1 VISSSPPTQ
10 NTASNPQCDVKEPYH
25 ASTSQQIPER
35 SSRRRLPH
43 AHRAAGH
50 AQFGGVFVDPV
61 QSGHALQQIAQNVQ
75 NSVTWQQQ
83 LANTIKLLATA
94 DKDYQQAITTY
105 NMISGNLKNF
115 SSKSIWRTIQSQL
128 TMASFANQYGE
139 TTGLQSAM
147 NGQSPGTASMV
158 WKLMNLGLNSTS
170 SSFLSGQVLGSSHAL
185 ATLSRMEAMD
195 GVSSQCLGSVG
206 DYNAMRNGNL
216 LPQGSLTQSQ
226 FDTTSFTTTELE
238 QLNLLNM
245 ANAHHLNESQAQGA
259 LHACQAAQA
268 AVQNMAQRTAAAD
281 EINNAA
287 FVQQQRAAF
296 SSAPANSSHTWDT
309 YLP

>member
-1 VISSSPPTQ
+1 MHRLLNRYRTGGLAAVFLLL
-10 NTASNPQCDVKEPYH
+10 TA
-25 ASTSQQIPER
+25 
-35 SSRRRLPH
+35 LP
-43 AHRAAGH
+43 GH
-50 AQFGGVFVDPV
+50 AQFGGVVFDPT
-61 QSGHALQQIAQNVQ
+61 QSAHALQQIYQNVQ

-83 LANTIKLLATA
+83 LANTIQLLATA
-94 DKDYQQAITTY
+94 DKDYMQAVTTY
-105 NMISGNLKNF
+105 NTISGNLRNF
-115 SSKSIWRTIQSQL
+115 SSKSIWQTIQSQL
-128 TMASFANQYGE
+128 TQANFANQYGE
-139 TTGLQSAM
+139 TTGLQAAM
-147 NGQSPGTASMV
+147 NGQSPGTASLV
-158 WKLMNLGLNSTS
+158 WKLMNLGMNATS

-195 GVSSQCLGSVG
+195 GVSSQCLNSVG
-206 DYNAMRNGNL
+206 SYNSMRNSNL
-216 LPQGSLTQSQ
+216 SPQTSLTQSQ

-238 QLNLLNM
+238 QLNLVNI

-287 FVQQQRAAF
+287 FVQQQRATF
-296 SSAPANSSHTWDT
+296 SSAPANSSHTWAT

>member
-1 VISSSPPTQ
+1 MKSFLNKYWNGALVAFLFLL
-10 NTASNPQCDVKEPYH
+10 TA
-25 ASTSQQIPER
+25 
-35 SSRRRLPH
+35 LPG
-43 AHRAAGH
+43 R

-75 NSVTWQQQ
+75 NSATWQQQ

-105 NMISGNLKNF
+105 NTISGNLKNF
-115 SSKSIWRTIQSQL
+115 SSKSIWKTIQSQL

-139 TTGLQSAM
+139 TSGLQSAM
-147 NGQSPGTASMV
+147 NGQAPGTGSLV

-170 SSFLSGQVLGSSHAL
+170 SSFLSGQILGSSHAL

-195 GVSSQCLGSVG
+195 GVSSQCLNSVG
-206 DYNAMRNGNL
+206 AYNGMRTANTQ
-216 LPQGSLTQSQ
+216 PQTSLTQSQ
-226 FDTTSFTTTELE
+226 FDSSSFTSTELQ
-238 QLNLLNM
+238 QLNLVNM
-245 ANAHHLNESQAQGA
+245 ANAHHLNETQAQGA

-287 FVQQQRAAF
+287 FIQQQRAAY
-296 SSAPANSSHTWDT
+296 SSAPANSSHTWAT

>member
-1 VISSSPPTQ
+1 MQLSLNKLRYGAVFIGIVLC
-10 NTASNPQCDVKEPYH
+10 TALE
-25 ASTSQQIPER
+25 
-35 SSRRRLPH
+35 
-43 AHRAAGH
+43 GH
-50 AQFGGVFVDPV
+50 AQFGGVVFDPT
-61 QSGHALQQIAQNVQ
+61 QSAHAIEQIQQNIQ

-83 LANTIKLLATA
+83 LSNEIQMAATL
-94 DKDYQQAITTY
+94 DKDYLQTVALY
-105 NMISGNLKNF
+105 NTVYGNLKNF
-115 SSKSIWRTIQSQL
+115 STKSIWQTIQSQL

-139 TTGLQSAM
+139 TTGLQAAM
-147 NGQSPGTASMV
+147 NGQAPGTASLV

-170 SSFLSGQVLGSSHAL
+170 SSFLSGEVLGTSHAL

-195 GVSSQCLGSVG
+195 GVSSQCLNSVG
-206 DYNAMRNGNL
+206 DYNWQRNNNL
-216 LPQGSLTQSQ
+216 QPQNSLTQSQ
-226 FDTTSFTTTELE
+226 FDTSSFTTTELE

-245 ANAHHLNESQAQGA
+245 GNAHGMNEAQAQGA

-287 FVQQQRAAF
+287 FVQQQRATF
-296 SSAPANSSHTWDT
+296 SSAPANSSSTWQT

>member
-1 VISSSPPTQ
+1 MKLSLNRFRIGAFISALLVLGALP
-10 NTASNPQCDVKEPYH
+10 
-25 ASTSQQIPER
+25 SQ
-35 SSRRRLPH
+35 
-43 AHRAAGH
+43 
-50 AQFGGVFVDPV
+50 AQFGGVFTDPV
-61 QSGHALQQIAQNVQ
+61 QSGHALQQIAQQVKD
-75 NSVTWQQQ
+75 SATWQQQ

-105 NMISGNLKNF
+105 NVINGNLKNF

-128 TMASFANQYGE
+128 TMANFANQYGE
-139 TTGLQSAM
+139 TTGLQAAM
-147 NGQSPGTASMV
+147 NGQAPGTSSMV
-158 WKLMNLGLNSTS
+158 WKLMNLALNSTS

-185 ATLSRMEAMD
+185 ATLTRMEAMD
-195 GVSSQCLGSVG
+195 GVSSQCLNSVG
-206 DYNAMRNGNL
+206 DYNWQRNNNL
-216 LPQGSLTQSQ
+216 QPQGSLTQSQ

-238 QLNLLNM
+238 QLNLVNM
-245 ANAHHLNESQAQGA
+245 GNAHHLNETQAQGA

-287 FVQQQRAAF
+287 FVQQQRAIF
-296 SSAPANSSHTWDT
+296 SSAPANSSSTWQT

>member
-1 VISSSPPTQ
+1 MKLILNRFRIGAFISALLVLGALP
-10 NTASNPQCDVKEPYH
+10 
-25 ASTSQQIPER
+25 SQ
-35 SSRRRLPH
+35 
-43 AHRAAGH
+43 
-50 AQFGGVFVDPV
+50 AQFGGVFTDPV
-61 QSGHALQQIAQNVQ
+61 QSGHALQQIAQQVKD
-75 NSVTWQQQ
+75 SATWQQQ

-105 NMISGNLKNF
+105 NVINGNLKNF

-139 TTGLQSAM
+139 TTGLQAAM
-147 NGQSPGTASMV
+147 NGQAPGTASMV
-158 WKLMNLGLNSTS
+158 WRLMNLGLNSTS
-170 SSFLSGQVLGSSHAL
+170 SSFLSGQVLGTSHAL
-185 ATLSRMEAMD
+185 ATLTRMEAMD
-195 GVSSQCLGSVG
+195 GVSSQCLNSVG
-206 DYNAMRNGNL
+206 DYNWQRNSNVQ
-216 LPQGSLTQSQ
+216 PQGSLTQSQ

-238 QLNLLNM
+238 QLNLVNIG
-245 ANAHHLNESQAQGA
+245 NAHHLNEAQAQGA

-287 FVQQQRAAF
+287 FVQQQRAIF
-296 SSAPANSSHTWDT
+296 SSAPANSSSTWQT

>member
-1 VISSSPPTQ
+1 MTLLLSRWQ
-10 NTASNPQCDVKEPYH
+10 NGALCAVALMFTA
-25 ASTSQQIPER
+25 
-35 SSRRRLPH
+35 LP
-43 AHRAAGH
+43 GH
-50 AQFGGVFVDPV
+50 AQFGGTFVDPV
-61 QSGHALQQIAQNVQ
+61 QSGHALQQIAQQVKD
-75 NSVTWQQQ
+75 SATWQQQ

-94 DKDYQQAITTY
+94 DKDYMQAVTTY
-105 NMISGNLKNF
+105 NMIHGNLKNF

-139 TTGLQSAM
+139 TTGLQAAM
-147 NGQSPGTASMV
+147 NGQAPGTASMV

-170 SSFLSGQVLGSSHAL
+170 SSFLSSQVLGTSHAL
-185 ATLSRMEAMD
+185 ATLTRMEAMD
-195 GVSSQCLGSVG
+195 GVSSQCLNSVG
-206 DYNAMRNGNL
+206 DYNWQRNNNS

-226 FDTTSFTTTELE
+226 FDTTSFTSTELE
-238 QLNLLNM
+238 QLNLVNM
-245 ANAHHLNESQAQGA
+245 GNAHHLNETQAQGA

-287 FVQQQRAAF
+287 FVQQQRATY
-296 SSAPANSSHTWDT
+296 SSAPANSSSTWQT

>member
-1 VISSSPPTQ
+1 MQLSLSRFRIGAFV
-10 NTASNPQCDVKEPYH
+10 
-25 ASTSQQIPER
+25 STLLFLAALPSQ
-35 SSRRRLPH
+35 
-43 AHRAAGH
+43 
-50 AQFGGVFVDPV
+50 AQFGGVFTDPV
-61 QSGHALQQIAQNVQ
+61 QSGHALQQIAQQVKD
-75 NSVTWQQQ
+75 SATWQQQ

-105 NMISGNLKNF
+105 NVINGNLKNF

-147 NGQSPGTASMV
+147 NGQTPGTASMV

-170 SSFLSGQVLGSSHAL
+170 SSFLSSQVLGTSHAL
-185 ATLSRMEAMD
+185 ATLTRMEAMD
-195 GVSSQCLGSVG
+195 GVSSQCLNSVG
-206 DYNAMRNGNL
+206 DYNWQRNNNL
-216 LPQGSLTQSQ
+216 QPQGSLTQSQ

-238 QLNLLNM
+238 QLNLVNM
-245 ANAHHLNESQAQGA
+245 GNAHHLNETQAQGA

-287 FVQQQRAAF
+287 FVQQQRATY
-296 SSAPANSSHTWDT
+296 SSAPANSSGTWQT

>member
-1 VISSSPPTQ
+1 MQRLLNRYRTGGLAAVFLML
-10 NTASNPQCDVKEPYH
+10 TA
-25 ASTSQQIPER
+25 
-35 SSRRRLPH
+35 LP
-43 AHRAAGH
+43 GH
-50 AQFGGVFVDPV
+50 AQFGGVVFDPT
-61 QSGHALQQIAQNVQ
+61 QSAHALQQIYQNVQ

-83 LANTIKLLATA
+83 LANTIQLLATA
-94 DKDYQQAITTY
+94 DKDYMQAVTTY
-105 NMISGNLKNF
+105 NTISGNLRNF
-115 SSKSIWRTIQSQL
+115 SSKSIWQTIQSQL

-139 TTGLQSAM
+139 TSGLQAAM
-147 NGQSPGTASMV
+147 NGQSPGTSSLV
-158 WKLMNLGLNSTS
+158 WRLMNLGLNSTS

-206 DYNAMRNGNL
+206 NYNMMRNGNL
-216 LPQGSLTQSQ
+216 QPQSSLTQSQ

-287 FVQQQRAAF
+287 FVQQQRSVF
-296 SSAPANSSHTWDT
+296 SSAPANSSQTWDT

>member
-1 VISSSPPTQ
+1 MKLSLNRFRTGAFISALLVLGALP
-10 NTASNPQCDVKEPYH
+10 
-25 ASTSQQIPER
+25 SQ
-35 SSRRRLPH
+35 
-43 AHRAAGH
+43 
-50 AQFGGVFVDPV
+50 AQFGGVFTDPV
-61 QSGHALQQIAQNVQ
+61 QSGHALQQIAQQVKD
-75 NSVTWQQQ
+75 SATWQQQ

-105 NMISGNLKNF
+105 NVINGNLKNF

-139 TTGLQSAM
+139 TTGLQAAM
-147 NGQSPGTASMV
+147 NGQAPGTSSMV
-158 WKLMNLGLNSTS
+158 WKLMNLALNSTS

-185 ATLSRMEAMD
+185 ATLTRMEAMD
-195 GVSSQCLGSVG
+195 GVSSQCLNSVG
-206 DYNAMRNGNL
+206 DYNWQRNNNL
-216 LPQGSLTQSQ
+216 QPQGSLTQSQ

-238 QLNLLNM
+238 QLNLVNM
-245 ANAHHLNESQAQGA
+245 GNAHHLNETQAQGA

-287 FVQQQRAAF
+287 FVQQQRAIF
-296 SSAPANSSHTWDT
+296 SSAPAHSSSTWQT

>member
-1 VISSSPPTQ
+1 MQLSINKFRIGALVSAILMFAALP
-10 NTASNPQCDVKEPYH
+10 
-25 ASTSQQIPER
+25 
-35 SSRRRLPH
+35 SR
-43 AHRAAGH
+43 
-50 AQFGGVFVDPV
+50 AQFGGVVFDPT
-61 QSGHALQQIAQNVQ
+61 QSVHALQQIQQNIQ

-83 LANTIKLLATA
+83 LANEIQMAATL

-105 NMISGNLKNF
+105 NMIHGNLQNF

-139 TTGLQSAM
+139 TTGLQAAM
-147 NGQSPGTASMV
+147 NGQAPGTASMV
-158 WKLMNLGLNSTS
+158 WRLLNLGLNSTS
-170 SSFLSGQVLGSSHAL
+170 LSFLSGQVLGTSHAL

-195 GVSSQCLGSVG
+195 GVSSQCMGAVG
-206 DYNAMRNGNL
+206 DYNWQRNGNMQ
-216 LPQGSLTQSQ
+216 PQGSLNQSQ

-238 QLNLLNM
+238 QLNLINM
-245 ANAHHLNESQAQGA
+245 GNAHHLNEAQAQGA

-268 AVQNMAQRTAAAD
+268 AIQNMAQHTAAAD

-287 FVQQQRAAF
+287 FVQQQRATY
-296 SSAPANSSHTWDT
+296 SSAPANSSGTWQT

>member
-1 VISSSPPTQ
+1 MKLSLNRFRIGALIFALLVLSALP
-10 NTASNPQCDVKEPYH
+10 
-25 ASTSQQIPER
+25 SQ
-35 SSRRRLPH
+35 
-43 AHRAAGH
+43 
-50 AQFGGVFVDPV
+50 AQFGGVFTDPV
-61 QSGHALQQIAQNVQ
+61 QSGHALQQIAQQVKD
-75 NSVTWQQQ
+75 SATWQQQ

-105 NMISGNLKNF
+105 NVINGNLKNF

-139 TTGLQSAM
+139 TTGLQAAM
-147 NGQSPGTASMV
+147 NGQAPGTSSMV

-170 SSFLSGQVLGSSHAL
+170 SSFLSSQVLGSSHAL
-185 ATLSRMEAMD
+185 ATLTRMEAMD
-195 GVSSQCLGSVG
+195 GVSSQCLNSVG
-206 DYNAMRNGNL
+206 DYNWQRNSNTQ
-216 LPQGSLTQSQ
+216 PQGSLSQSQ
-226 FDTTSFTTTELE
+226 FDSTSFTSTELE
-238 QLNLLNM
+238 QLNLVNM
-245 ANAHHLNESQAQGA
+245 GNAHHLNETQAQGA

-287 FVQQQRAAF
+287 FVQQQRATY
-296 SSAPANSSHTWDT
+296 SSAPANSSGTWQT

>member
-1 VISSSPPTQ
+1 MQLLNKYRKGAFAAVFLLLT
-10 NTASNPQCDVKEPYH
+10 V
-25 ASTSQQIPER
+25 
-35 SSRRRLPH
+35 LP
-43 AHRAAGH
+43 GH

-61 QSGHALQQIAQNVQ
+61 QSGHALQQIYQNIQ

-83 LANTIKLLATA
+83 LANTIQLLATA

-105 NMISGNLKNF
+105 NTIYGNLRNF

-147 NGQSPGTASMV
+147 NGQAPGTGSLV

-170 SSFLSGQVLGSSHAL
+170 SSFLSGQILGSSHAL
-185 ATLSRMEAMD
+185 ATLTRMEAMD
-195 GVSSQCLGSVG
+195 GVSSQCLDSVG
-206 DYNAMRNGNL
+206 AYNGMRTANT
-216 LPQGSLTQSQ
+216 LPQTSLTQSQ
-226 FDTTSFTTTELE
+226 FDTSSFTSTELE
-238 QLNLLNM
+238 QLNLVNM
-245 ANAHHLNESQAQGA
+245 GNAHHLNETQAQGA

-287 FVQQQRAAF
+287 FVQQQRATY
-296 SSAPANSSHTWDT
+296 SSAPANSSHTWET

>member
-1 VISSSPPTQ
+1 MQQLLNRYRNGALAAVFLML
-10 NTASNPQCDVKEPYH
+10 TA
-25 ASTSQQIPER
+25 
-35 SSRRRLPH
+35 LP
-43 AHRAAGH
+43 GH

-61 QSGHALQQIAQNVQ
+61 QSGHALQQLAQNVQ
-75 NSVTWQQQ
+75 NSATWQQQ

-105 NMISGNLKNF
+105 NMVNGNLKNF
-115 SSKSIWRTIQSQL
+115 SSKSIWQTIQSQL

-139 TTGLQSAM
+139 TSGLQSAM
-147 NGQSPGTASMV
+147 NGQAPGTTSMV

-206 DYNAMRNGNL
+206 NYNSMRNSNL
-216 LPQGSLTQSQ
+216 LPQSSLTQSQ

-238 QLNLLNM
+238 QLNLMNM

-281 EINNAA
+281 EINNAS
-287 FVQQQRAAF
+287 FVQEQRAVF
-296 SSAPANSSHTWDT
+296 SSAPANSSQTWQT

>member
-1 VISSSPPTQ
+1 MQLSLSRFRIGAFV
-10 NTASNPQCDVKEPYH
+10 
-25 ASTSQQIPER
+25 STLLFLAALPSQ
-35 SSRRRLPH
+35 
-43 AHRAAGH
+43 
-50 AQFGGVFVDPV
+50 AQFGGVFTDPV
-61 QSGHALQQIAQNVQ
+61 QSGHALQQIAQQVKD
-75 NSVTWQQQ
+75 SATWQQQ

-105 NMISGNLKNF
+105 NVINGNLKNF

-147 NGQSPGTASMV
+147 NGQAPGTASMV

-170 SSFLSGQVLGSSHAL
+170 SSFLSSQVLGTSHAL
-185 ATLSRMEAMD
+185 ATLTRMEAMD
-195 GVSSQCLGSVG
+195 GVSSQCLNSVG
-206 DYNAMRNGNL
+206 DYNWQRNNNL
-216 LPQGSLTQSQ
+216 QPQGSLTQSQ

-238 QLNLLNM
+238 QLNLVNM
-245 ANAHHLNESQAQGA
+245 GNAHHLNETQAQGA

-287 FVQQQRAAF
+287 FVQQQRATY
-296 SSAPANSSHTWDT
+296 SSAPANSSGTWQT

>member
-1 VISSSPPTQ
+1 MQSLLIKYWKGALAAAFLLLTV
-10 NTASNPQCDVKEPYH
+10 
-25 ASTSQQIPER
+25 
-35 SSRRRLPH
+35 LP
-43 AHRAAGH
+43 GH
-50 AQFGGVFVDPV
+50 AQFGGVFTDPV

-75 NSVTWQQQ
+75 NSVTWRQQ
-83 LANTIKLLATA
+83 LANSIQLLATA
-94 DKDYQQAITTY
+94 DQDYQQAITTY
-105 NMISGNLKNF
+105 KTISGNLKNF
-115 SSKSIWRTIQSQL
+115 STKSIWKTIQSQL

-147 NGQSPGTASMV
+147 NGQAPGTASIV

-185 ATLSRMEAMD
+185 ATLTRMEAMD

-206 DYNAMRNGNL
+206 DYNSMRNGNM
-216 LPQGSLTQSQ
+216 LPQSSLTQSQ

-287 FVQQQRAAF
+287 FVQQQRAVF
-296 SSAPANSSHTWDT
+296 TSAPANSSHTWDT

>member
-1 VISSSPPTQ
+1 MKLSLSKHCIGAL
-10 NTASNPQCDVKEPYH
+10 TALLLF
-25 ASTSQQIPER
+25 IPA
-35 SSRRRLPH
+35 LPS
-43 AHRAAGH
+43 H

-61 QSGHALQQIAQNVQ
+61 QSGHALQQIYQNVQ

-83 LANTIKLLATA
+83 LANTIQLLATA

-105 NMISGNLKNF
+105 NTISGNLKNF

-185 ATLSRMEAMD
+185 ATLTRMEAMD

-206 DYNAMRNGNL
+206 DYNSMRNGNL
-216 LPQGSLTQSQ
+216 LPQSSLTQSQ

-287 FVQQQRAAF
+287 FVQQQRATF

>member
-1 VISSSPPTQ
+1 MKLSLNRFRTGAFISALLVLGALP
-10 NTASNPQCDVKEPYH
+10 
-25 ASTSQQIPER
+25 SQ
-35 SSRRRLPH
+35 
-43 AHRAAGH
+43 
-50 AQFGGVFVDPV
+50 AQFGGVFTDPV
-61 QSGHALQQIAQNVQ
+61 QSGHALQQIAQQVKD
-75 NSVTWQQQ
+75 SATWQQQ

-105 NMISGNLKNF
+105 NVINGNLKNF

-139 TTGLQSAM
+139 TTGLQAAM
-147 NGQSPGTASMV
+147 NGQAPGTSSMV
-158 WKLMNLGLNSTS
+158 WKLMNLALTSTS

-185 ATLSRMEAMD
+185 ATLTRMEAMD
-195 GVSSQCLGSVG
+195 GVSSQCLNSVG
-206 DYNAMRNGNL
+206 DYNWQRNNNL
-216 LPQGSLTQSQ
+216 QPQGSLTQSQ

-238 QLNLLNM
+238 QLNLVNM
-245 ANAHHLNESQAQGA
+245 GNAHHLNETQAQGA

-287 FVQQQRAAF
+287 FVQQQRAIF
-296 SSAPANSSHTWDT
+296 SSAPANSSSTWQT

>member
-1 VISSSPPTQ
+1 MQRLFNRYRTGGLAAVFLML
-10 NTASNPQCDVKEPYH
+10 TA
-25 ASTSQQIPER
+25 
-35 SSRRRLPH
+35 LP
-43 AHRAAGH
+43 GH
-50 AQFGGVFVDPV
+50 AQFGGVVFDPT
-61 QSGHALQQIAQNVQ
+61 QSAHALQQIYQNVQ

-83 LANTIKLLATA
+83 LANTIQLLATA
-94 DKDYQQAITTY
+94 DKDYMQAVTTY
-105 NMISGNLKNF
+105 NTISGNLKNF
-115 SSKSIWRTIQSQL
+115 SSKSIWQTIQSQL

-139 TTGLQSAM
+139 TSGLQAAM
-147 NGQSPGTASMV
+147 NGQSPGTSSLV
-158 WKLMNLGLNSTS
+158 WRLMNLGLNSTS

-206 DYNAMRNGNL
+206 NYNMMRNGNL
-216 LPQGSLTQSQ
+216 QAQSSLTQSQ

-287 FVQQQRAAF
+287 FVQQQRATF

>member
-1 VISSSPPTQ
+1 MQLHLNKYRNGALATVFLML
-10 NTASNPQCDVKEPYH
+10 TA
-25 ASTSQQIPER
+25 
-35 SSRRRLPH
+35 LP
-43 AHRAAGH
+43 GH
-50 AQFGGVFVDPV
+50 AQFGGVVFDPT
-61 QSGHALQQIAQNVQ
+61 QSAHAIEQIQRNIQ

-83 LANTIKLLATA
+83 LANEIQMAATL
-94 DKDYQQAITTY
+94 DKDYMQAVTTY
-105 NMISGNLKNF
+105 KTISGNLKNF

-139 TTGLQSAM
+139 TTGLQAAM
-147 NGQSPGTASMV
+147 NGQSPGTASLV
-158 WKLMNLGLNSTS
+158 WRLLNLGLNSTS
-170 SSFLSGQVLGSSHAL
+170 SSFLSQQVLGTSHAL
-185 ATLSRMEAMD
+185 STLSRMEAMD
-195 GVSSQCLGSVG
+195 GVSSQCLNSVG

-216 LPQGSLTQSQ
+216 QSQGSLTQSQ
-226 FDTTSFTTTELE
+226 FDTSSFTSTELE
-238 QLNLLNM
+238 QLNLVNV

-287 FVQQQRAAF
+287 FVQQQRATF
-296 SSAPANSSHTWDT
+296 SSAPANSSTTWAT

>member
-1 VISSSPPTQ
+1 MQRILNQYRNGFLAAIVLMF
-10 NTASNPQCDVKEPYH
+10 TA
-25 ASTSQQIPER
+25 
-35 SSRRRLPH
+35 LP
-43 AHRAAGH
+43 GH

-61 QSGHALQQIAQNVQ
+61 QSGHALQQLAQNVQ
-75 NSVTWQQQ
+75 NSATWQQQ

-94 DKDYQQAITTY
+94 DKDYQQAMTTY
-105 NMISGNLKNF
+105 NTISGNLKNF
-115 SSKSIWRTIQSQL
+115 SSKSIWQTIQSQL

-147 NGQSPGTASMV
+147 NGQAPGTSSMV

-185 ATLSRMEAMD
+185 ATLTRMEAMD

-206 DYNAMRNGNL
+206 NYNSMRNANL
-216 LPQGSLTQSQ
+216 LPQSSLTQSQ

-238 QLNLLNM
+238 QLNLVNM
-245 ANAHHLNESQAQGA
+245 ANAHHLNETQAQGA

-287 FVQQQRAAF
+287 FVQQQRTVF